1 MSTPGSTSTKSPERT
16 CVACRLRGERD
27 ELVRVVVGPEQGLA
41 LDPRAV
47 KSGRGAWVHPTKACV
62 ATMVKRHAAE
72 RSLKVEAR
80 RDLDAGALLAELRAA
95 MAQRVT
101 SLLLVASR
109 TKSLAIGAEAVD
121 TAVAKGQAHLVL
133 VARDAGGNARSIAE
147 GARRSAPYATK
158 QEFGALLGRGEVSLL
173 AVREARIA
181 AELAATVDRLGTL
194 ED

>member
-1 MSTPGSTSTKSPERT
+1 MGSMDEAKTKSPERT
-16 CVACRLRGERD
+16 CVACRQRGERD
-27 ELVRVVVGPEQGLA
+27 ELVRVVAGPDGGVA

-72 RSLKVEAR
+72 RSLKVDVQR
-80 RDLDAGALLAELRAA
+80 SLDAAALLAELRAA
-95 MAQRVT
+95 MAQRIT

-109 TKSLAIGAEAVD
+109 TKALAIGAEATD
-121 TAVAKGQAHLVL
+121 AAVAHGHAHLVL
-133 VARDAGGNARSIAE
+133 VAKDAGNGARSIAE
-147 GARRSAPYATK
+147 GARRSASYGTK
-158 QEFGALLGRGEVSLL
+158 QDYGALLGRGEVSLL

-181 AELAATVDRLGTL
+181 AELATTVERLGAL

>member
-1 MSTPGSTSTKSPERT
+1 MSTPGATNTKHPERT

-72 RSLKVEAR
+72 RSLKIEAR
-80 RDLDAGALLAELRAA
+80 RDLDAAALLSELRAA
-95 MAQRVT
+95 VAQRIT

-109 TKSLAIGAEAVD
+109 TKVLAIGAEAVD

-133 VARDAGGNARSIAE
+133 VAKDAGANARSIAE
-147 GARRSAPYATK
+147 GARKSAPYATK

-173 AVREARIA
+173 AIREARIA

>member
-1 MSTPGSTSTKSPERT
+1 MGSVDEAKTRSPERT
-16 CVACRLRGERD
+16 CVACRQRGERD
-27 ELVRVVVGPEQGLA
+27 ELVRVVAGLDGGVA

-72 RSLKVEAR
+72 RSLKVDVQR
-80 RDLDAGALLAELRAA
+80 SLDAAALLAELRAA

-109 TKSLAIGAEAVD
+109 TKALAIGAEATD
-121 TAVAKGQAHLVL
+121 AAVAHGHAHLVL
-133 VARDAGGNARSIAE
+133 VATDAGNGARSIAE
-147 GARRSAPYATK
+147 GARRSASYGTK
-158 QEFGALLGRGEVSLL
+158 QDYGALLNRGEVSLL

-181 AELAATVDRLGTL
+181 AELATTVERLGAL

>member
-1 MSTPGSTSTKSPERT
+1 MSAPTVPSTKSPERT
-16 CVACRLRGERD
+16 CVACRQRGERD

-62 ATMVKRHAAE
+62 AAMVKRHAAE

-80 RDLDAGALLAELRAA
+80 RDLDAGALLTELKRAL
-95 MAQRVT
+95 AQRVT

-109 TKSLAIGAEAVD
+109 TKVLAIGAEAVD
-121 TAVAKGQAHLVL
+121 TAVAKGQGHLVL
-133 VARDAGGNARSIAE
+133 VAKDAGGNARSIAE
-147 GARRSAPYATK
+147 GARKSAPYATK

-173 AVREARIA
+173 AIREARIA

>member
-1 MSTPGSTSTKSPERT
+1 MSMPGATNTKHPERT
-16 CVACRLRGERD
+16 CVACRLHGERD

-72 RSLKVEAR
+72 RSLKIEAR
-80 RDLDAGALLAELRAA
+80 RDLDAAALLSELRAA
-95 MAQRVT
+95 VAQRIT

-109 TKSLAIGAEAVD
+109 TKVLAIGAEAVD

-133 VARDAGGNARSIAE
+133 VAKDAGANARSIAE
-147 GARRSAPYATK
+147 GARKWAPYATK
-158 QEFGALLGRGEVSLL
+158 QECGALLGRGEVSLL
-173 AVREARIA
+173 AIREARIA
-181 AELAATVDRLGTL
+181 AELATTVDRLGTL

>member
-1 MSTPGSTSTKSPERT
+1 MSTPGATNTKQPERT

-41 LDPRAV
+41 LDARAV
-47 KSGRGAWVHPTKACV
+47 KSGRGAWVHPTRACV

-72 RSLKVEAR
+72 RSLKIEAR
-80 RDLDAGALLAELRAA
+80 RDLDAGALLAELRAS
-95 MAQRVT
+95 MAQRIT

-109 TKSLAIGAEAVD
+109 TKVLAIGAEAVD